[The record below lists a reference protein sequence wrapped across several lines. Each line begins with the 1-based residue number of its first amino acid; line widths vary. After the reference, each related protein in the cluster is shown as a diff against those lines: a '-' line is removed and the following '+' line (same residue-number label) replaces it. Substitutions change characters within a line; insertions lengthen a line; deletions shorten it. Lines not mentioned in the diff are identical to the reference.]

1 MLFERDVF
9 GDWAAY
15 SERDTEVFRLE
26 IIYIIILDS
35 KYDYRTEGNVSY
47 FEFGGR
53 VSDAALLAGN
63 MSCRRRESFATTYVR
78 LRWENE
84 RRFG

>member
-1 MLFERDVF
+1 MCFEGLPSYRCFFKRDVF

-35 KYDYRTEGNVSY
+35 KYDYRTEGKCIV
-47 FEFGGR
+47 F
-53 VSDAALLAGN
+53 
-63 MSCRRRESFATTYVR
+63 
-78 LRWENE
+78 
-84 RRFG
+84 

>member
-1 MLFERDVF
+1 MCFEGLPSYRCFIKRDVF

-35 KYDYRTEGNVSY
+35 KYDYRTEGKYIV
-47 FEFGGR
+47 F
-53 VSDAALLAGN
+53 
-63 MSCRRRESFATTYVR
+63 
-78 LRWENE
+78 
-84 RRFG
+84 

>member
-1 MLFERDVF
+1 M
-9 GDWAAY
+9 
-15 SERDTEVFRLE
+15 
-26 IIYIIILDS
+26 IIG
-35 KYDYRTEGNVSY
+35 RRENVSY

-84 RRFG
+84 RRFGKYLTVMMRKKSGLATGTVAIETVFMTEIRRQAFG

>member
-1 MLFERDVF
+1 MCFEGLPSYRCFLSEMFF

-35 KYDYRTEGNVSY
+35 KYDYRTEGKCIV
-47 FEFGGR
+47 F
-53 VSDAALLAGN
+53 
-63 MSCRRRESFATTYVR
+63 
-78 LRWENE
+78 
-84 RRFG
+84 